1 MNLYSSSIPLVL
13 GGVALTALSGFA
25 GFLPLAP
32 RRAAR
37 LTATIALFGAAI
49 ALVGT
54 LVSLGH
60 PAQLLSWQLPGSPVF
75 TLGIDA
81 LSAPFLV
88 LIFTITPAAG
98 LWAVGHGPF
107 TPSRASEQQLQ
118 VSFGV
123 LAAGMA
129 LVTLARDGLSF
140 LLFWEVMA
148 LAAFFAAT
156 AEHQHP
162 ETRRSGWVYLTAT
175 HAGTLALFLLF
186 SLWKAA
192 TGSFLLTLTTTLEPA
207 TMATLLTLG
216 VLGFGVKAGL
226 VPLHFWLPDTHAN
239 APSHVSA
246 VMSGVMLKIGLYG
259 ILRLLLLMPDL
270 NAAAGEVLLGLGALS
285 ALSGVFLALNQR
297 DFKRFL
303 AYSSVENIG
312 LIVMSLGLAVTGRA
326 EHRPDLVL
334 WGLGGALF
342 HILNHGVLKPLL
354 FLSSG
359 NILHATGTR
368 DIEKLGG
375 LRRVLPWTT
384 LAFVLGAAGLAG
396 LFPLSGF
403 VGEFLMM
410 KGFFS
415 ALGKGTA
422 VLTLGAALLPAVGA
436 LALAA
441 FVKVTAGLFLGQ
453 PHSALPPAGHEKG
466 KGVLLVLA
474 GLVVVLGAGPV
485 LLLPLVEPALALF
498 QPGST
503 LLSFPTVPWLIVSLV
518 LLVTIGV
525 ALSVRYRK
533 TGPTWDCGYA
543 LPSPRMQY
551 TAASVSAGLTG
562 WTHAEADKRGEP
574 PSYRKQTR
582 DPVLD
587 LSLFPLV
594 RRIEH
599 ALARLHRL
607 QRGNIQLYLAQIL
620 LFVMILLLGSFGK

>member
-1 MNLYSSSIPLVL
+1 MSLYSSSLPLVL
-13 GGVALTALSGFA
+13 WGIALTALSGFA
-25 GFLPLAP
+25 SFLPLAP
-32 RRAAR
+32 HRTAK
-37 LTATIALFGAAI
+37 LTAAI
-49 ALVGT
+49 ALIGAVIALAGT
-54 LVSLGH
+54 LLSLGQ
-60 PAQLLSWQLPGSPVF
+60 PPELLTWQIPGSPVF
-75 TLGIDA
+75 TLGLDA
-81 LSAPFLV
+81 LTVPFLV
-88 LIFTITPAAG
+88 LIFIITPAAG
-98 LWAVGHGPF
+98 LWAVGQGPF

-140 LLFWEVMA
+140 ILFWEIMA

-162 ETRRSGWVYLTAT
+162 ETRRSGWVYLVAT

-186 SLWKAA
+186 ALWKAS
-192 TGSFLLTLTTTLEPA
+192 TGSFLLSLTTTLEPA

-216 VLGFGVKAGL
+216 VIGFGVKAGL

-259 ILRLLLLMPDL
+259 IMRLLLLMPGL
-270 NAAAGEVLLGLGALS
+270 SAASGEVLLGLGALS
-285 ALSGVFLALNQR
+285 ALSAVFLALNQR

-326 EHRPDLVL
+326 ENRPDLVL

-342 HILNHGVLKPLL
+342 HVLNHGVLKPVL

-375 LRRVLPWTT
+375 IRRILPWTT
-384 LAFVLGAAGLAG
+384 LAFVVGAAGLAG

-410 KGFFS
+410 KGFFL
-415 ALGKGTA
+415 AFGQGTA
-422 VLTLGAALLPAVGA
+422 VLTLGAVILPAVGA

-453 PHSALPPAGHEKG
+453 PRSALPPVGQEHG

-474 GLVVVLGAGPV
+474 GLVVVLGASPI

-498 QPGST
+498 QPGSIP
-503 LLSFPTVPWLIVSLV
+503 LSFPIVPWLIVSLTLLFTIAVV
-518 LLVTIGV
+518 LMF
-525 ALSVRYRK
+525 RYRK
-533 TGPTWDCGYA
+533 KGPTWDCGYA

-551 TAASVSAGLTG
+551 SAASVSASLTG
-562 WTHAEADKRGEP
+562 WTHAQADKRGET

-599 ALARLHRL
+599 ALGRLHRL

-620 LFVMILLLGSFGK
+620 LFVLILLLGSFGK